1 MPQGPQGRQDL
12 KNRRIVRKRHV
23 TDVGGDRAAARIGSA
38 PSLVPQTPQIPRIPG
53 IPWDHQIPRILWTA
67 PPSTPRLRPGLI
79 YLISRGRGS
88 PVVVLAVEATNP

>member
-38 PSLVPQTPQIPRIPG
+38 PSLVPQTRKIPRIP
-53 IPWDHQIPRILWTA
+53 WDHRIPRILWTA

-88 PVVVLAVEATNP
+88 RVVVLAVEATNP